1 MWGAVGAVATW
12 YHYLPCGKSS
22 IKTRVGE
29 GVPMS
34 FEISVTSLGDFK
46 KLLMSKF
53 LAKVAPQFYGDFLA
67 TLKTSLFE

>member
-1 MWGAVGAVATW
+1 MWGRVGAVASGTII
-12 YHYLPCGKSS
+12 YPVVNLQLRHVF
-22 IKTRVGE
+22 IE

-53 LAKVAPQFYGDFLA
+53 LLKVAPQFYGDFLA